1 MMLCVLGGTFENK
14 DKAMVSFLNES
25 TMLCSGMFL
34 RVDVL
39 SFEKKTTLFLLAWK
53 KANFVPSISQY
64 T

>member
-39 SFEKKTTLFLLAWK
+39 SFEKK
-53 KANFVPSISQY
+53 NDSVFVGMEKSKFRTKY
-64 T
+64 